1 MQEGTCFMKEI
12 KSTSIQP
19 NVRELL
25 SFATS
30 EKNVEKEYD
39 LYMQS
44 PVRELYGFDL
54 KSEVAGCIGI
64 EFLSQKHCEIK
75 HIAVSPNNR
84 GKGIGSKM
92 ISFILEKYSLSIMF
106 AETDKD
112 AVNFYKNYGFK
123 ITSLGE
129 KYPGVERFR
138 CILKS

>member
-30 EKNVEKEYD
+30 EKNVEKEYE

-44 PVRELYGFDL
+44 PVRELYGYDL
-54 KSEVAGCIGI
+54 ESEVAGCIGI
-64 EFLSQKHCEIK
+64 EFLSPKHCEIK
-75 HIAVSPNNR
+75 HIAVSPNHR
-84 GKGIGSKM
+84 RIGIGSKM
-92 ISFILEKYSLSIMF
+92 INIILEKYSLSFMF

-129 KYPGVERFR
+129 KYPGVERFQ

>member
-1 MQEGTCFMKEI
+1 MKEI
-12 KSTSIQP
+12 KSTTIQP

-30 EKNVEKEYD
+30 EKNIEKEYE

-44 PVRELYGFDL
+44 PVRELYGYDL
-54 KSEVAGCIGI
+54 ESEVAGCIGI
-64 EFLSQKHCEIK
+64 EFLSPKRCEIK
-75 HIAVSPNNR
+75 HIAVSPNHR
-84 GKGIGSKM
+84 GIGIGSKM
-92 ISFILEKYSLSIMF
+92 ICFISEKYSLSFMF

-112 AVNFYKNYGFK
+112 AVDFYKNYGFK

-129 KYPGVERFR
+129 KYPGVERFQ

>member
-1 MQEGTCFMKEI
+1 MKEI

-19 NVRELL
+19 NVKELL

-30 EKNVEKEYD
+30 EKNVEKEYE

-44 PVRELYGFDL
+44 PVRKLYGYDL
-54 KSEVAGCIGI
+54 ESEVAGCIGI
-64 EFLSQKHCEIK
+64 EFLSPKRCEIK
-75 HIAVSPNNR
+75 HIAVSLDHR
-84 GKGIGSKM
+84 GIGIGSKM
-92 ISFILEKYSLSIMF
+92 ISFILEKYSLSFIF

-112 AVNFYKNYGFK
+112 AVNFYENYGFK

-129 KYPGVERFR
+129 KYPGVERFQ

>member
-1 MQEGTCFMKEI
+1 MKEI

-30 EKNVEKEYD
+30 EKNVEKEYE

-44 PVRELYGFDL
+44 PVRELYGYDL
-54 KSEVAGCIGI
+54 ESEFAGCIGI
-64 EFLSQKHCEIK
+64 EFLSPKCCEIK
-75 HIAVSPNNR
+75 HIAVSPNHR
-84 GKGIGSKM
+84 EVGIGSKM
-92 ISFILEKYSLSIMF
+92 ISFILEKYSLSFMF

-138 CILKS
+138 CILNS

>member
-1 MQEGTCFMKEI
+1 MKDI

-30 EKNVEKEYD
+30 EKNVEKEYE

-44 PVRELYGFDL
+44 PVRELYGYDL
-54 KSEVAGCIGI
+54 ESEVAGCIGI
-64 EFLSQKHCEIK
+64 EFLSPSCCEIK
-75 HIAVSPNNR
+75 HIVVSPNRR
-84 GKGIGSKM
+84 GIGIGSKM
-92 ISFILEKYSLSIMF
+92 ISFILEKYSFSFMF

-123 ITSLGE
+123 IKSLGE
-129 KYPGVERFR
+129 KYPGVERFQ

>member
-1 MQEGTCFMKEI
+1 MKEI

-19 NVRELL
+19 NVKELL

-30 EKNVEKEYD
+30 EKNVEKEYG

-44 PVRELYGFDL
+44 PVRKLYGYDL
-54 KSEVAGCIGI
+54 ESEVAGCIGI
-64 EFLSQKHCEIK
+64 EFLSPKRCEIK
-75 HIAVSPNNR
+75 HIAVSLDHR
-84 GKGIGSKM
+84 GIGIGSKM
-92 ISFILEKYSLSIMF
+92 ISFVLEKYSLSFIF

-112 AVNFYKNYGFK
+112 AVNFYENYGFK

-129 KYPGVERFR
+129 KYPGVERFQ

>member
-1 MQEGTCFMKEI
+1 MKEI
-12 KSTSIQP
+12 KSTSIQS

-30 EKNVEKEYD
+30 EKNVEKEYE

-44 PVRELYGFDL
+44 PVRKLYRYDL
-54 KSEVAGCIGI
+54 ESEVAGCIGI
-64 EFLSQKHCEIK
+64 EFLSPKRCEIK
-75 HIAVSPNNR
+75 HIAVSLDHR
-84 GKGIGSKM
+84 GIGIGSKM
-92 ISFILEKYSLSIMF
+92 ISFVLEKYSLSFLF

>member
-1 MQEGTCFMKEI
+1 MKEI

-19 NVRELL
+19 NVKELL

-30 EKNVEKEYD
+30 EKNVEKEYE

-44 PVRELYGFDL
+44 PVRKLYGYDL
-54 KSEVAGCIGI
+54 ESEVAGCIEI
-64 EFLSQKHCEIK
+64 EFLSRKRCEIK
-75 HIAVSPNNR
+75 HIAVSLDHR
-84 GKGIGSKM
+84 GIGIGSKM
-92 ISFILEKYSLSIMF
+92 ISFVLEKYSLSFIF

-112 AVNFYKNYGFK
+112 AVNFYENYGFK

-129 KYPGVERFR
+129 KYPGVERFQ

>member
-1 MQEGTCFMKEI
+1 MKEI

-30 EKNVEKEYD
+30 EKNVEKEYE

-44 PVRELYGFDL
+44 PVRELYGYDL
-54 KSEVAGCIGI
+54 ESEFAGCIGI
-64 EFLSQKHCEIK
+64 EFLSPKCCEIK
-75 HIAVSPNNR
+75 HIAVSPNHR
-84 GKGIGSKM
+84 GIGIGSKM
-92 ISFILEKYSLSIMF
+92 ISFILEKYSLSFMF

-138 CILKS
+138 CILNS

>member
-1 MQEGTCFMKEI
+1 MKEI
-12 KSTSIQP
+12 KSTSIQS

-30 EKNVEKEYD
+30 EKNVEKEYE

-44 PVRELYGFDL
+44 PVRKLYRYDL
-54 KSEVAGCIGI
+54 ESEVAGCIGI
-64 EFLSQKHCEIK
+64 EFLSPKHCEIK
-75 HIAVSPNNR
+75 HIAVSLDHR
-84 GKGIGSKM
+84 GIGIGSKM
-92 ISFILEKYSLSIMF
+92 ISFVLEKYSLSFLF

-129 KYPGVERFR
+129 KYPGVERFW